1 MVKAGLALVFYH
13 NVVTL
18 LSCYRTYNEHQTAV
32 HYAAKN
38 DAVDSLRMLRKLDCN
53 VEVKDSKQR
62 TPVHVAA
69 ELDRSETALF
79 LVDEGTACL
88 TLYFL

>member
-1 MVKAGLALVFYH
+1 MKSC
-13 NVVTL
+13 L
-18 LSCYRTYNEHQTAV
+18 LPYRTYNEHQTAV

-79 LVDEGTACL
+79 LVDEGTSSLGILCL
-88 TLYFL
+88 FGKS